1 MSYKSIYHLQK
12 LNGARVIRLN
22 LRAVR
27 DLLPED
33 SIENFDLSEAQRSK
47 LQRRLDRY
55 VKLGGKL
62 DLQCGVPAQPERMSY
77 PRVQKAKPERMVR
90 GVLRKATPRIVIPA
104 KLIPAQKEIEP
115 SIDHLPTKE
124 ALAMAVR
131 MKR

>member
-1 MSYKSIYHLQK
+1 MSDKSIYHLQK

-22 LRAVR
+22 PRAVR

-33 SIENFDLSEAQRSK
+33 SIENFDLSEAQRSQ

-62 DLQCGVPAQPERMSY
+62 DLQCGVPPQPERMSY
-77 PRVQKAKPERMVR
+77 PRIQKARPERMVR
-90 GVLRKATPRIVIPA
+90 GALRKATPRIVIPA
-104 KLIPAQKEIEP
+104 KLIPAQNGIEP
-115 SIDHLPTKE
+115 SIDHLPTKG

>member
-1 MSYKSIYHLQK
+1 MSIKSIYHLQK

-33 SIENFDLSEAQRSK
+33 GIENFDLSEAQRSQ
-47 LQRRLDRY
+47 LQRRLDLY
-55 VKLGGKL
+55 VKFGGRL
-62 DLQCGVPAQPERMSY
+62 DLQCGTQDQPERMSY
-77 PRVQKAKPERMVR
+77 SRVQKARPERMVR
-90 GVLRKATPRIVIPA
+90 GVLRKATPKQIIPGR
-104 KLIPAQKEIEP
+104 LIPAQKGIEP

-131 MKR
+131 IKR